1 MVAAPRE
8 INNSRSYIHTLCFQE
23 TKHEVLYFKVQSRE
37 QNSFPLE
44 RPQTPEGS
52 EHSVIHQAKKEDW
65 RKKKGKKLS
74 MIMMTIL
81 SAERSLFR
89 SHIAS
94 TGKDRKKKVLLSRGA
109 IIMQSTATIYL
120 PSSSEEKRDDGKEKQ
135 EKVWRKNTTGGTHP
149 TD

>member
-1 MVAAPRE
+1 
-8 INNSRSYIHTLCFQE
+8 
-23 TKHEVLYFKVQSRE
+23 
-37 QNSFPLE
+37 
-44 RPQTPEGS
+44 
-52 EHSVIHQAKKEDW
+52 
-65 RKKKGKKLS
+65 
-74 MIMMTIL
+74 MTIL

-149 TD
+149 TDERSLTTSEREKEIQMVKHCAVTKADLVDPMEAYIVILSCN